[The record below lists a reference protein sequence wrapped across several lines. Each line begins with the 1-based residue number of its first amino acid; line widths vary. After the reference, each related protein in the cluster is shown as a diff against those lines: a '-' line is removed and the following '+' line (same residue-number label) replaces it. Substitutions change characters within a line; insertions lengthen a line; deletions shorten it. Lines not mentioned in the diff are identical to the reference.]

1 MVYFLYTKY
10 FEVYFMFY
18 VNHSFTN
25 KGEENEVLSIRTNKD
40 VKQRFKVINDMLS
53 SKMGMRLTASQCL
66 ALILDNAAMEC
77 DNFQFAGLSNNA
89 VVDSFR
95 LLSIKER
102 IFDACLSGRVFSM
115 REWIDLVRNGTADKE
130 NLTVYNSLVW
140 VDEAHMHSIDGREY
154 AIGDIVYEY
163 WIDNTH
169 TNVMRVLSSLF
180 STVSVRV
187 IVEKVD
193 DVSGRLV
200 PTHLCVSDRV
210 DAGDSYTMPL
220 PRSFVK
226 D

>member
-1 MVYFLYTKY
+1 
-10 FEVYFMFY
+10 MFY

-40 VKQRFKVINDMLS
+40 VKERFKVINDMLS

-77 DNFQFAGLSNNA
+77 DNFQFARLSNNA

-140 VDEAHMHSIDGREY
+140 VDEAHMHSVDGREY

-193 DVSGRLV
+193 DVSGKLV
-200 PTHLCVSDRV
+200 PTHLCVSDGV

-220 PRSFVK
+220 PRLFVK